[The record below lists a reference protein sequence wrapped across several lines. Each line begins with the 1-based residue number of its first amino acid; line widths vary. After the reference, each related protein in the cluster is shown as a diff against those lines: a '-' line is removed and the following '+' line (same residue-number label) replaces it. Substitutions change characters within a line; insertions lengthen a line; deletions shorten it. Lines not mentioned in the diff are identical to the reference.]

1 MVSGGQIDGVVACAA
16 RIVEYFDREV
26 AAKGETA
33 VLYDIPRTIQAYGT
47 GL

>member
-1 MVSGGQIDGVVACAA
+1 VSWRAPQELW
-16 RIVEYFDREV
+16 EYFDREV

-33 VLYDIPRTIQAYGT
+33 VLYDIARTIQAYGT